1 MTVFERQT
9 IERACAISGVPLGVL
24 LSPLRNKHTSNVRH
38 AVMYCLRRRSG
49 IGLKRIGTILNR
61 DHSTVVHG
69 VNKVRDMLHIPNCPQ
84 VIRDI
89 VWDIGA
95 GDNPVEWVDW
105 APPEIAE
112 RRDDGA

>member
-1 MTVFERQT
+1 MTVFERQI

-24 LSPLRNKHTSNVRH
+24 LSPLRDEHTSNVRH

-61 DHSTVVHG
+61 DHSTVIHG
-69 VNKVRDMLHIPNCPQ
+69 VNKVHDVLHNPDCPQ

-89 VWDIGA
+89 VWDTGT
-95 GDNPVEWVDW
+95 GDSPAELVDW

-112 RRDDGA
+112 RRGDGA

>member
-1 MTVFERQT
+1 MTGFERQT
-9 IERACAISGVPLGVL
+9 IQRSCAIGGVTLGVL
-24 LSPLRNKHTSNVRH
+24 LSPLRDDHTANVRH
-38 AVMYCLRRRSG
+38 AVMYCLRKRHG
-49 IGLKRIGTILNR
+49 TTFKRIGAILNR

-69 VNKVRDMLHIPNCPQ
+69 VDKVQDMLHMPNCPQ

-89 VWDIGA
+89 VREINA
-95 GDNPVEWVDW
+95 GDSPAGRVDW